1 MKKVINRKMY
11 NTKTAEI
18 LHEWDN
24 GIYGNDF
31 RSCEETLYVTK
42 KGNYFL
48 HGKGGAMT
56 EYAESHGNSVS
67 EGSEIIPLTL
77 EEVLTWLEEHDG
89 ADVIEERFQTEIE
102 EAQENEMRIGTFEI
116 LPINEEYFEVR
127 LHYREGDIHGIRS
140 GWFFYPY
147 LYDPVWK
154 EKDCKNYKEE

>member
-48 HGKGGAMT
+48 HGEGGPMT
-56 EYAESHGNSVS
+56 EYAESHGNSTS

-77 EEVLTWLEEHDG
+77 EEVITWLEEHDG

-102 EAQENEMRIGTFEI
+102 EA
-116 LPINEEYFEVR
+116 
-127 LHYREGDIHGIRS
+127 
-140 GWFFYPY
+140 
-147 LYDPVWK
+147 
-154 EKDCKNYKEE
+154 